1 MHLNM
6 LFKQIIQYKEHLI
19 LSITCSYIEKF
30 NTKILQQSF
39 HPKLHP
45 DALKTV
51 I

>member
-6 LFKQIIQYKEHLI
+6 LFKQVIQYKEHLI
-19 LSITCSYIEKF
+19 LSIKCSYIEIF
-30 NTKILQQSF
+30 NIKIRQQSF
-39 HPKLHP
+39 CPKLHP